1 MTEKMSDE
9 EFRILN
15 GVLRYDYG
23 VTETQTAPV
32 KSAFAPP
39 ASGSSIIAQES
50 PADAEPYTEMGR
62 CQPRPLGQL
71 YRPTI
76 LTLANPPRGHANNFC
91 TGSFQHSAPT
101 CAVLHLGSL

>member
-23 VTETQTAPV
+23 VTETQTASV

-50 PADAEPYTEMGR
+50 PADAEPSHGNGTMSAETVR
-62 CQPRPLGQL
+62 S
-71 YRPTI
+71 I
-76 LTLANPPRGHANNFC
+76 VPPDNSDPSKPAKWTRK
-91 TGSFQHSAPT
+91 
-101 CAVLHLGSL
+101 